1 MKQLKQRYLEKRQK
15 LLLHRKV
22 IKTFY
27 DRPIVAEKE
36 TYFENEKRESSSIPF
51 LQGTLSYQVF
61 HQVFH

>member
-22 IKTFY
+22 IKTVY

-36 TYFENEKRESSSIPF
+36 TYFENEEREASSTQF